1 MFEYLLSFRPQSVAM
16 VSFSDPVLLEALR
29 ISGIALLAIFFVM
42 GLFGVMISLFSI
54 LFPANED
61 EAS

>member
-1 MFEYLLSFRPQSVAM
+1 MFEYLLSFLPQSVAM
-16 VSFSDPVLLEALR
+16 VSFNDPVLLEALQ

-42 GLFGVMISLFSI
+42 GLFGAMIYMFSI
-54 LFPANED
+54 LFPAGED